1 MLRAAW
7 LIACKDTRLV
17 LLRGGA
23 FVQALLLGLLLVF
36 VFSLSQPFG
45 GSGNTGGQGAAT
57 VFWLASVFC
66 VVLAGNMLYALEEAG
81 GARSALLLMPAP
93 TQAVWLGKGCAALL
107 LLLASQVVFFP
118 AVIVFLA
125 QTPHAAVWPQALA
138 ALLLV
143 DAGLVGLGTLLGAFA
158 AGQSAR
164 ESLLSVLLFPLL
176 IPLLLAGIQCGTVLF
191 AGLDA
196 FPDGLAGVHRWLGI
210 AAAFD
215 AVFLGA
221 ALILFPFVFGD
232 DA

>member
-36 VFSLSQPFG
+36 VFSLSQPPG
-45 GSGNTGGQGAAT
+45 GNAGGQGAAT
-57 VFWLASVFC
+57 VFWLASAFC

-81 GARSALLLMPAP
+81 GARAALLLMPAP

-107 LLLASQVVFFP
+107 LLLAAQAVFFP

-125 QTPHAAVWPQALA
+125 QTPHAALWPQALA
-138 ALLLV
+138 VLLLV

-176 IPLLLAGIQCGTVLF
+176 IPLLLAGIQCGSALF
-191 AGLDA
+191 AGPDGL
-196 FPDGLAGVHRWLGI
+196 PDGLAGVHRWLGI